1 MAATIHRLI
10 GDIRRNAGDA
20 AGARVAWSNAFATL
34 PQGAPEAPLEMDEHA
49 TILERLG
56 RNDEAQPLRA
66 RLSAIGYEG
75 MA

>member
-49 TILERLG
+49 TILSDWAATTR
-56 RNDEAQPLRA
+56 RNRCGHGFP
-66 RLSAIGYEG
+66 AIGYEG